1 MSLSR
6 ATVSFSAILALSVL
20 SVAPHVF
27 AATATGNGGTPG
39 TCYNQATP
47 VPAPGSRDLTY
58 PICTNGVL
66 AAPTPIAY
74 PTNTAG
80 VPYVQPTNVPTIG
93 VTVQNTPGVICIS
106 GCSGATPIA
115 YPTAAVG
122 GYLLVAPTAL
132 PTLSVI
138 LTSPTFMPTPVP
150 YPTAAVGSYLVVAP
164 TALPTISV
172 SIAGQSLTPLVVSTA
187 PPDNRNSA
195 GGTQTINCDKSVV
208 VSISTA
214 TTTALVAVSGST
226 SVYVCAYDISLHSG
240 TNPAFQF
247 EYGSGTACA
256 TSPVALT
263 GTFGGA
269 NASANQDFKNGS
281 GTGMLFSG
289 IASNG
294 LCLVSTGTTPNLQ
307 GVVTYAQF

>member
-1 MSLSR
+1 MSSLR
-6 ATVSFSAILALSVL
+6 ATVSLTGLLALSL
-20 SVAPHVF
+20 ISVVPQVF

-39 TCYNQATP
+39 TCYNVST
-47 VPAPGSRDLTY
+47 PAPAVAAGDLTY
-58 PICTNGVL
+58 PVCIGGAVSG
-66 AAPTPIAY
+66 PTPIAY
-74 PTNTAG
+74 PTNGSG
-80 VPYVQPTNVPTIG
+80 V
-93 VTVQNTPGVICIS
+93 
-106 GCSGATPIA
+106 
-115 YPTAAVG
+115 
-122 GYLLVAPTAL
+122 LLVAPTAL
-132 PTLSVI
+132 PTLIVVV
-138 LTSPTFMPTPVP
+138 TNPTAFPTPIA
-150 YPTAAVGSYLVVAP
+150 YATGVGSV
-164 TALPTISV
+164 
-172 SIAGQSLTPLVVSTA
+172 LTVPTA
-187 PPDNRNSA
+187 PPDNRNSS

-208 VSISTA
+208 INISTA

-256 TSPVALT
+256 TSPIALT

-269 NASANQDFKNGS
+269 NASADQDFKNGS
-281 GTGMLFSG
+281 GTGVLFGS